1 MGAKRFGKNVKGAVM
16 DDLVAGCSARRALQ
30 LTRSAPGLVTVL
42 IGIKQPN
49 YVRQNLELCKR
60 PLLEMK

>member
-1 MGAKRFGKNVKGAVM
+1 M